1 MMAKKYPVTGNS
13 KIVLKPVLE
22 KKDIGKKPV
31 IGQINKENS
40 WSFSFK
46 YFAQKRNF
54 GLGDAD
60 PNWFLALLER
70 LKDLSSQKVDYLLSN
85 FTARDAYRFHPID
98 WAAKNI
104 PIQRMD
110 FDWIERKI
118 LENEDEY
125 PFLQF
130 QVSTALGR
138 VVGFF
143 DENHKHFYIVLLD
156 HKHNL
161 QPSNRNDYTVND
173 TTIMY
178 CDYSSFLL
186 EIDKIKGWK
195 CPVDECRCKNEIKQI
210 PSKAGRGKF
219 IYFNIEED
227 YYEELMKL
235 TEDKSLKQIIEN
247 GILASI

>member
-1 MMAKKYPVTGNS
+1 MAKKYPVVDYGKNT
-13 KIVLKPVLE
+13 LKPVLE
-22 KKDIGKKPV
+22 KKDIGQKPV
-31 IGQINKENS
+31 VGHINKENS

-46 YFAQKRNF
+46 YFEQIRYF

-60 PNWFLALLER
+60 GNWFIALLER

-85 FTARDAYRFHPID
+85 YTARDAYRFHPID
-98 WAAKNI
+98 WGAKNI
-104 PIQRMD
+104 PMQCRD
-110 FDWIERKI
+110 FDWIDKNI

-156 HKHNL
+156 HKHNI
-161 QPSNRNDYTVND
+161 QPSKKNNYTVND

-178 CDYSSFLL
+178 CDYSSFLM
-186 EIDKIKGWK
+186 EIDKIKGLK
-195 CPVDECRCKNEIKQI
+195 CPVDECRCKNRI
-210 PSKAGRGKF
+210 SKVVTPLQFACS
-219 IYFNIEED
+219 NHVPD
-227 YYEELMKL
+227 L
-235 TEDKSLKQIIEN
+235 TARKDEHF
-247 GILASI
+247 

>member
-1 MMAKKYPVTGNS
+1 MAKNYPVVEYGKNT
-13 KIVLKPVLE
+13 LKPVLE
-22 KKDIGKKPV
+22 KKDGGKKPV

-46 YFAQKRNF
+46 YFEQIRYF

-60 PNWFLALLER
+60 TNWFIALIDR

-85 FTARDAYRFHPID
+85 YTARDAYRFHPID

-104 PIQRMD
+104 PMQRKD
-110 FDWIERKI
+110 FSWIDRNI

-143 DENHKHFYIVLLD
+143 DENHKHFYVVLLD
-156 HKHNL
+156 HKHNI
-161 QPSNRNDYTVND
+161 QPSKKNNYTVND
-173 TTIMY
+173 TTILY
-178 CDYSSFLL
+178 CDYSSFLMD
-186 EIDKIKGWK
+186 IDKIKGLK
-195 CPVDECRCKNEIKQI
+195 CPVDECRCKDEIKQI
-210 PSKAGRGKF
+210 PTKAGRGKF
-219 IYFNIEED
+219 IYFNIDDE